1 MKEAIDSVAEIVT
14 WCILTLYPLS
24 VAFNQQLLITGTGKI
39 FTDFSLTV
47 SIKKYRV
54 EKETVGT
61 RVCYP
66 KFMISSSC
74 SRECGIY
81 AVLSILSIST
91 TETSLCRR
99 EECALSIFRLLLFL
113 LVYPAETSAKE
124 RGI

>member
-47 SIKKYRV
+47 SIKKISSR
-54 EKETVGT
+54 E
-61 RVCYP
+61 RNCWDSCCYP

-113 LVYPAETSAKE
+113 LVYAAETSAKE